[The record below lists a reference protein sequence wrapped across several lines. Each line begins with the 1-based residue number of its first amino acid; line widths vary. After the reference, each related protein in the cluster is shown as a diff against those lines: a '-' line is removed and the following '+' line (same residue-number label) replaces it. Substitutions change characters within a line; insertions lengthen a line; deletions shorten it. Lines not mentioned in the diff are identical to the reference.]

1 MVALSAVFVDVQ
13 MANLRLQRSG
23 ILDLVEWDH
32 GSRINS
38 KISAYSSVFCF
49 LFFCTIQKYEKK

>member
-1 MVALSAVFVDVQ
+1 MDMSAFCAVFVDVQ

-32 GSRINS
+32 GSRIKN
-38 KISAYSSVFCF
+38 
-49 LFFCTIQKYEKK
+49 